1 MILARHAARCQTETV
16 RLPPFRRPPWSHV
29 LLATAVGIPFITS
42 SLGGLT
48 HRVSCKTEYT
58 SDFDVLTDG
67 QSNAVVS
74 SALVLTRDTATV
86 KPRCPGFGVDIQ
98 VNPAGR
104 QTLTVY
110 LRAANA
116 STNELTAKAGT
127 RAAWAAAAISSLPRI
142 CVHAAINGSIS
153 LQCSVRPARSANPC
167 RACAAD
173 R

>member
-1 MILARHAARCQTETV
+1 M
-16 RLPPFRRPPWSHV
+16 
-29 LLATAVGIPFITS
+29 LLATAVAIPFVTS

-86 KPRCPGFGVDIQ
+86 QPRCPGFGVDMQ

-104 QTLTVY
+104 QALTVY
-110 LRAANA
+110 LRATNA
-116 STNELTAKAGT
+116 STNAAHATAMVSVQGDTSYIPLGVLAAGAT
-127 RAAWAAAAISSLPRI
+127 DEKTIIVNVPGGTSTLRARI
-142 CVHAAINGSIS
+142 LLGG
-153 LQCSVRPARSANPC
+153 
-167 RACAAD
+167 
-173 R
+173 